1 MSNSGKDLNLTLSVT
16 EVRGQVPCGALQGDG
31 ETTLA
36 AAGVGVRL
44 QRHSG
49 WGRTRSPMEVIR
61 IFQVRDEGGSD
72 WGW

>member
-1 MSNSGKDLNLTLSVT
+1 MSNSGKDFNLTLSVI
-16 EVRGQVPCGALQGDG
+16 EVRGRVPCGALQGDG

-44 QRHSG
+44 QRHRG
-49 WGRTRSPMEVIR
+49 WGRTRSRMDRVK
-61 IFQVRDEGGSD
+61 DEGGSD